1 MHIDHLEFS
10 IMSNAGICV
19 ADYAIKWESAIA
31 LPIPPD
37 KGTTQATILSLLRQS
52 LSLQK
57 EWESTLPRS
66 NKTQAFAQATA
77 ILKNGDVTRFSMGK
91 GGGIL
96 ACEHNGDELTFAFN
110 LEHED

>member
-19 ADYAIKWESAIA
+19 ADYVIKWESTIA

-37 KGTTQATILSLLRQS
+37 KGATQATILSLIKQS
-52 LSLQK
+52 LSLKQ

-66 NKTQAFAQATA
+66 NKTQAFAQASA
-77 ILKNGDVTRFSMGK
+77 ILKNGDVTRFSIGK
-91 GGGIL
+91 CGGIL
-96 ACEHNGDELTFAFN
+96 TCEYNGDELSFAFN